1 MNPRLV
7 EFALRKQQLQF
18 RAETQRD
25 EMLRRL
31 QGFEGALDT
40 VDRVRDNLAWAREQ
54 VPLFS
59 AAAVIVVLWKPRLA
73 LRVAR
78 RAWLGWALYRRVGS
92 GRAAPLMGAALP
104 LVGSLLRRWRGAS
117 AGRG

>member
-7 EFALRKQQLQF
+7 EFALRKQALQF
-18 RAETQRD
+18 RAQTQRED
-25 EMLRRL
+25 MLSRL
-31 QGFEGALDT
+31 EGVEDTLDT
-40 VDRVRDNLAWAREQ
+40 VDRLCTNLAWARQQ

-59 AAAVIVVLWKPRLA
+59 AAAVAVVLWKPRLA

-78 RAWLGWALYRRVGS
+78 RAWLGWALYRR
-92 GRAAPLMGAALP
+92 LGAAMP
-104 LVGSLLRRWRGAS
+104 LFGSLLRRWRGAS